1 MIMVLEMLAT
11 IAVLALVSR
20 RSQVPLPILLVIV
33 GTILG
38 FVPGLPEITMAPEL
52 VFFIFLPPLLYIQGV
67 FTPWRDLKE
76 HAEPIVLLAIGLVL
90 VTQYSVAVVAHAIIP
105 GISWPVAYVLGAI
118 VSPTDAIAATSIART
133 MGVPQSIIKIVEG
146 ESLVNDASG
155 IVIYRM
161 AVVAVLTNSFSIHH
175 LLGNFV
181 FMSVGGIIIGLAVGW
196 LMAKIRHRVND
207 TPVELT
213 LSLISPF
220 VVYLPAELLGTSGI
234 LAVVTAG
241 IYMGWRA
248 PYLMNSVTRVQ
259 WRANWTTISF
269 LLNGMLFLLIGLQL
283 NDILA
288 ALKNYSTENLI
299 WYAFAISATTILT
312 RLLWT
317 MIGGYVRH
325 FISSEE
331 VRVVLPWKHRLLIG
345 WSGMRGVVSLAAAL
359 ALPLTLPGGQEFPHR
374 DLLIFLTFCV
384 IISTLVVQGLTLPLI
399 IRWLKVEDDGNLER
413 ENIDA
418 RIKMARGAVARLE
431 ELATSGEL
439 RVDHEWIER
448 YRDYYRARI
457 IRYGSHVQGLP
468 HEEHDNAAT
477 SQRELELELIQT
489 ERRVMLDLR
498 KQGITSEEV
507 LRRLEHELDLSEARL
522 LELDALLEID
532 DHDHKSPV

>member
-1 MIMVLEMLAT
+1 MTQLIMVLEMLAT
-11 IAVLALVSR
+11 IAVLALVSKR
-20 RSQVPLPILLVIV
+20 IRVPLPILLVIV
-33 GTILG
+33 GTVLG
-38 FVPGLPEITMAPEL
+38 FVPGLPDIEMAPEL
-52 VFFIFLPPLLYIQGV
+52 VFFIFLPPLLYIQAV
-67 FTPWRDLKE
+67 LTPWRDLRE
-76 HAEPIVLLAIGLVL
+76 HAEPIILLAIGLVL
-90 VTQYSVAVVAHAIIP
+90 VTQYSIAVVAHAIIP
-105 GISWPVAYVLGAI
+105 GISWTVAYVLGAI
-118 VSPTDAIAATSIART
+118 VSPTDALAASAIARS
-133 MGVPQSIIKIVEG
+133 MGVPKSIIKIVEG

-161 AVVAVLTNSFSIHH
+161 AVAAVLADNFSIHN
-175 LLGNFV
+175 LLSNFV
-181 FMSVGGIIIGLAVGW
+181 FMSVGGILIGLAVGW
-196 LMAKIRHRVND
+196 VMAKIRYRVND

-213 LSLISPF
+213 LSLLSPF
-220 VVYLPAELLGTSGI
+220 VVYLPAELCGTSGV

-288 ALKNYSTENLI
+288 SLKHYTTEQLL

-325 FISSEE
+325 FITSREIRA
-331 VRVVLPWKHRLLIG
+331 VFPWQHRLLIG

-359 ALPLTLPGGQEFPHR
+359 ALPLTLADGSAFPHR

-399 IRWLKVEDDGNLER
+399 IRWVKVKDDGSLEK

-431 ELATSGEL
+431 ELETSGEL
-439 RVDHEWIER
+439 GVDQEWIER
-448 YRDYYRARI
+448 YRDYYRARV
-457 IRYGSHVQGLP
+457 IRYGSRVHGLP
-468 HEEHDNAAT
+468 HEDHDNAAL
-477 SQRELELELIQT
+477 SQQELELELIQT
-489 ERRVMLDLR
+489 ERKIMLELR
-498 KQGITSEEV
+498 RDGLTSEEV

-522 LELDALLEID
+522 LANEALL
-532 DHDHKSPV
+532 